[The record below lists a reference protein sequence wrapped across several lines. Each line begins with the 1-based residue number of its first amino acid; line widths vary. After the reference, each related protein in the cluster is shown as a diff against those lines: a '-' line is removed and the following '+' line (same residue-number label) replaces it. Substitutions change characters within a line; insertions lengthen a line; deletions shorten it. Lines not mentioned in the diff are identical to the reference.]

1 MRVGDVVSTV
11 RLVMSERERRILP
24 PGIHIA
30 DKYLPCA
37 PFMHPDDS
45 DNEVYI
51 PLSQMSQGLN
61 DNCSDDKDKDMDSS
75 SPRFLKRTKFNSAA
89 AVEAAYC
96 GPLQTA
102 INKEYFQGKEMEL
115 VEDDTND
122 DVSTHLNVSP
132 TQSSLPEDLTVF
144 EDPSSIFRQG
154 GAGSPM
160 LPTSSV
166 VLELM
171 QELRTLKP
179 IPTTTGP
186 PPTSKAN
193 MQQTNVRAA
202 RSGVVSGTVYRLTF
216 GGNSSARG
224 IVELRPNLT
233 SSSLRQPH
241 RERNIQSLSFT
252 SQLGKY
258 QPITVDKEENV
269 NPQPSSSKKSLPSFD
284 GTETYCHRCKNDHC
298 LRKYCACRS
307 EGNYCGQLCTCQH
320 CKNRP
325 GFESDEDWIN
335 AERRRLRQV
344 RKKHKKKGEVGRCNC
359 KNTACLKKYCV
370 CHKAN
375 TLCTTECRC
384 DGCENC

>member
-1 MRVGDVVSTV
+1 
-11 RLVMSERERRILP
+11 MSERERRILP

-61 DNCSDDKDKDMDSS
+61 DNCSDDDDEDEDMDSS
-75 SPRFLKRTKFNSAA
+75 SPRFLKRTKFNSAAAA

-115 VEDDTND
+115 VEDDTID
-122 DVSTHLNVSP
+122 DVSAHLNVSP

-179 IPTTTGP
+179 IPTTTSP

-193 MQQTNVRAA
+193 MQQTKVRAA

-233 SSSLRQPH
+233 SSSLRQP
-241 RERNIQSLSFT
+241 RQERNIQSLSFT

-269 NPQPSSSKKSLPSFD
+269 NPRPSSKKSPISGSKRNLPSFD

-375 TLCTTECRC
+375 TLCTAECRC